1 LLHAILRII
10 CLYRAMKIGFAQINA
25 TVGDLSGN
33 CELIIDAYKR
43 LAAAGAELV
52 LTPELAITGYPPQD
66 LVFKSRF
73 VPENLALLE
82 KLHAQVDKAAL
93 LVGFVDRNEGR
104 GKPFRNAAAL
114 LERGKP
120 IRKTYKSLLPT
131 YDVFD
136 EERYFQPASHV
147 EPFDVQGRTIGVTI
161 CEDIWTEHY
170 LPRPLYDCEP
180 VRSLVEQGAEIIVNL
195 SSSPFS
201 LHKPAIRYEMV
212 AGLARAHQRPIGY
225 CNLVGGNDQLV
236 FDGNSFAVNSA
247 GELIAQLSAFHQDE
261 AVVDIDSAA
270 AIKFHERQRPE
281 QLFGALSLG
290 LRDYCHKCN
299 FHSAVVGLSGG
310 VDSAVTAVIASDAL
324 GAENVTGVSMPSPYS
339 SRGSIDDARALARNL
354 GINFL
359 EIPIAETFKVFKGQF
374 KEILKGLPEN
384 ETEENMQPRLRAM
397 TLMALSNK
405 FGHLVLSTGNKS
417 ELAVGYCTIY
427 GDMAGGLAVISD
439 VPKTMVYELARWIN
453 SDYAARTSRKGDP
466 PSLSSGAA
474 GIIPR
479 STIEKPPSAE
489 LKPNQKDQDTLPPY
503 EILDQIL
510 QLYVEENLSARD
522 IIARG
527 FDEETVRWVHRRVD
541 LNEYKREQAPPGLK
555 VTSRAFGIGRK
566 MPIAQKYV
574 D

>member
-1 LLHAILRII
+1 
-10 CLYRAMKIGFAQINA
+10 MKIGFAQINT

-33 CELIIDAYKR
+33 CELIIRAYER

-73 VPENLALLE
+73 VPENLAILD
-82 KLHAQVDKAAL
+82 KLPSRVGEAAM

-136 EERYFQPASHV
+136 EDRYFEPANCV
-147 EPFDVQGRTIGVTI
+147 EPFEVQGKKVGVTI

-170 LPRPLYDCEP
+170 LPRPLYDVDP
-180 VRSLVEQGAEIIVNL
+180 VGKLVEQGAEIIVNL
-195 SSSPFS
+195 SSSPFA
-201 LHKPAIRYEMV
+201 LHKPAIRYELV
-212 AGLARAHQRPIGY
+212 AGSARAHQRPICY
-225 CNLVGGNDQLV
+225 CNLVGGDDQLI
-236 FDGNSFAVNSA
+236 FDGNSIAVNA
-247 GELIAQLSAFHQDE
+247 EGKLIAQLAAFREDERVVDTNSTRTVAFHE
-261 AVVDIDSAA
+261 VKTA
-270 AIKFHERQRPE
+270 E
-281 QLFGALSLG
+281 QLFAALSLG
-290 LRDYCHKCN
+290 LRDYCRKCN
-299 FHSAVVGLSGG
+299 FRSAVLGLSGG
-310 VDSAVTAVIASDAL
+310 IDSAVTAAIAADAL

-339 SRGSIDDARALARNL
+339 SRGSIDDAHAIARNL
-354 GINFL
+354 GIKFL
-359 EIPIAETFKVFKGQF
+359 EVSITDAFAVFKSQFKEVFKG
-374 KEILKGLPEN
+374 LHEN

-439 VPKTMVYELARWIN
+439 VPKTIVYELARWIN
-453 SDYAARTSRKGDP
+453 RVRE
-466 PSLSSGAA
+466 
-474 GIIPR
+474 IIPR
-479 STIEKPPSAE
+479 STIDKAPSAE
-489 LKPNQKDQDTLPPY
+489 LKSNQKDQDTLPPY

-510 QLYVEENLSARD
+510 EFYVEENLSARD

-527 FDEETVRWVHRRVD
+527 FDEKTVRWVQRRVD
-541 LNEYKREQAPPGLK
+541 LNEYKREQAAPGIK
-555 VTSRAFGIGRK
+555 VTSRAFGLGRK
-566 MPIAQKYV
+566 MPIAQRYV

>member
-1 LLHAILRII
+1 
-10 CLYRAMKIGFAQINA
+10 MKIGFAQINP

-33 CELIIDAYKR
+33 FEKIIGAYER

-52 LTPELAITGYPPQD
+52 LTPELAIPGYPPQD

-73 VPENLALLE
+73 VPENLAVLE
-82 KLHAQVDKAAL
+82 RLHSRVGKAAL

-104 GKPFRNAAAL
+104 GKPFHNAAAL

-120 IRKTYKSLLPT
+120 IRKAHKSLLPT

-136 EERYFQPASHV
+136 EDRYFEPAGRV
-147 EPFDVQGRTIGVTI
+147 EPFDLCGKKLGATL

-170 LPRPLYDCEP
+170 LPRPLYDVEP
-180 VRSLVEQGAEIIVNL
+180 VRGLIEQGAEIIVNL
-195 SSSPFS
+195 SASPFS
-201 LHKPAIRYEMV
+201 LHKPAVRREMV
-212 AGLARAHQRPIGY
+212 GALARAYHRPICY
-225 CNLVGGNDQLV
+225 CNAVGGNDQLI
-236 FDGNSFAVNSA
+236 FDGNSIAVNAA
-247 GELIAQLSAFHQDE
+247 GELIAQLPSFREEE
-261 AVVDIDSAA
+261 AMVDTDATAVIDFREG
-270 AIKFHERQRPE
+270 KTPE
-281 QLFGALSLG
+281 ELFAALSLG
-290 LRDYCHKCN
+290 LRDYLRKCN
-299 FHSAVVGLSGG
+299 FKSAVVGLSGG
-310 VDSAVTAVIASDAL
+310 VDSAVVAAIAVDAL
-324 GAENVTGVSMPSPYS
+324 GAENVVGVSMPSPYS
-339 SRGSIDDARALARNL
+339 SRGSVDDALALALNL
-354 GINFL
+354 EIKCL
-359 EIPIAETFKVFKGQF
+359 EIPITNAFTAFKSQF
-374 KEILKGLPEN
+374 ADIFKGLPEN

-405 FGHLVLSTGNKS
+405 FGHLLLTTGNKS

-453 SDYAARTSRKGDP
+453 SDYSAQSGRKGDP
-466 PSLSSGAA
+466 PSQGSGAA

-479 STIEKPPSAE
+479 SIIEKPPSAE

-503 EILDQIL
+503 EILDEIL
-510 QLYVEENLSARD
+510 RLYVEENLSARD

-527 FDEETVRWVHRRVD
+527 FDEKTVRWVQRRVD
-541 LNEYKREQAPPGLK
+541 LNEYKREQAAPGLK
-555 VTSRAFGIGRK
+555 VTSRAFGVGRR